1 MDGAWNHGLAAPV
14 SSAFHEANLGRWR
27 AGTQGRT
34 QARANGPGFLE
45 FFFMFFESLLD
56 NRVANGYKAHKRKE
70 SSKEH
75 RGTARVVLIGRP
87 EAKQQ
92 LELNGS
98 ERDV

>member
-1 MDGAWNHGLAAPV
+1 
-14 SSAFHEANLGRWR
+14 
-27 AGTQGRT
+27 
-34 QARANGPGFLE
+34 
-45 FFFMFFESLLD
+45 MFFESLLD

-75 RGTARVVLIGRP
+75 RGTARVVLVGRP